1 MIDQFYSWC
10 RIRFKTVAGAYRRA
24 YLDMWLEVVVTDSGL
39 VILWLTVSYT
49 YVCILIYALNDSN
62 ISKWLQQYYDMDLQM
77 NDEQLEIV
85 SNRLT
90 DGLAKERRRVEW
102 AHEKLAYEKKVVTGF
117 QAQVNKL
124 ETEEKANSTSLQEIQ
139 EVCETMCIVE
149 SYRRKLLN
157 AKIELIFKCL
167 TRTAYSNG

>member
-1 MIDQFYSWC
+1 M
-10 RIRFKTVAGAYRRA
+10 
-24 YLDMWLEVVVTDSGL
+24 
-39 VILWLTVSYT
+39 
-49 YVCILIYALNDSN
+49 YVYLIYALNDSN

-90 DGLAKERRRVEW
+90 DGLAKERRRSEW

-149 SYRRKLLN
+149 SYRSKLLN

>member
-1 MIDQFYSWC
+1 MY
-10 RIRFKTVAGAYRRA
+10 V
-24 YLDMWLEVVVTDSGL
+24 YLIS
-39 VILWLTVSYT
+39 
-49 YVCILIYALNDSN
+49 ALNDSN

-90 DGLAKERRRVEW
+90 DGLAKERRRFEW
-102 AHEKLAYEKKVVTGF
+102 AHEKLAYEKVVVTGF

-149 SYRRKLLN
+149 TYRSKLLN

-167 TRTAYSNG
+167 TRTAYSNGWFFFSVLIFVSNM